1 MNMANK
7 KLTFMRRFIILL
19 AGFLFLFLT
28 EINAQKGGKTPINVL
43 IIDGQNNHK
52 NWPQT
57 TQMMKGY
64 LEETELFKVSVA
76 TTPPEGGDMET
87 FKPDFTPYQVV
98 LSNYNG
104 DSWSK
109 TTKDAFE
116 KFVNNGGGFVT
127 VHAADNAFPE
137 WEAYNKMIGIGGWG
151 DRNEKSGSYIYYDEE
166 KHNFVHDNSAGRGGS
181 HGVEHQFVIKI
192 HNSKHPITKGLP
204 EAWVHEKDELYDRL
218 RGPAENM
225 EVLATAY
232 SDKEKRGSGRTEPM
246 LMTITY
252 GKGRIFHTTLGH
264 GNYSQKC
271 KGFIITLQRGTEWV
285 ATGKVT
291 QAVPKDFPTAESASI
306 KEN

>member
-1 MNMANK
+1 MNMTNK
-7 KLTFMRRFIILL
+7 KLNFVKRFIILL
-19 AGFLFLFLT
+19 TTFSFLFLT
-28 EINAQKGGKTPINVL
+28 QAIAQKGAKPINVL

-57 TQMMKGY
+57 TQLMKGY
-64 LEETELFKVSVA
+64 LEETGLFKVSVA

-87 FKPDFTPYQVV
+87 FKPDFSPYQVV

-109 TTKDAFE
+109 ATKDAFE
-116 KFVNNGGGFVT
+116 KFVNNGGGFVS

-137 WEAYNKMIGIGGWG
+137 WEAYNKMIGVGGWG
-151 DRNEKSGSYIYYDEE
+151 NRNEKSGPYVYYDEE
-166 KHNFVHDNSAGRGGS
+166 KHKPVQDNSAGRGGS
-181 HGVEHQFVIKI
+181 HGVEHQFVVKVR
-192 HNSKHPITKGLP
+192 NTKHPITKGLP
-204 EAWVHEKDELYDRL
+204 ETWLHEKDELYDRL

-232 SDKEKRGSGRTEPM
+232 SDKEKRGSGRIEPM

-252 GKGRIFHTTLGH
+252 GKGRVFHTVLGH

-271 KGFIITLQRGTEWV
+271 KGFITTLQRGTEWV

-291 QAVPKDFPTAESASI
+291 QTVPKDFPMAETVSI
-306 KEN
+306 REN